1 MIRKLSTIAVLTLT
15 VMGAHAF
22 QGEANPNPPAPF
34 QSMKSRA
41 EVQAEAR
48 QAKPITNGGT
58 GVMSMRDGSVDRA
71 AVRAGAVA
79 EARQS
84 GPISGEVPDSLR
96 M

>member
-1 MIRKLSTIAVLTLT
+1 MIRKLTTIAALTLT

-48 QAKPITNGGT
+48 EAKPITNGGT
-58 GVMSMRDGSVDRA
+58 GVHAVRDGSVDRA
-71 AVRAGAVA
+71 SVRAGAVA
-79 EARQS
+79 TARQP
-84 GPISGEVPDSLR
+84 GPISAEVPDSQ